1 MSVAPSW
8 TQERIW
14 LSCGLSEAF
23 LRVTAPK
30 GYATG
35 PPEAY
40 DSCILRYPPYSSA
53 IAPARARAAFELI
66 CSSFQRRG
74 ACVIAHALL
83 IARPNGASSAT

>member
-8 TQERIW
+8 THERIW

-30 GYATG
+30 GYAND

-40 DSCILRYPPYSSA
+40 GSRILR
-53 IAPARARAAFELI
+53 
-66 CSSFQRRG
+66 
-74 ACVIAHALL
+74 
-83 IARPNGASSAT
+83 